1 MKKEQ
6 LQEMFN
12 EMLNRK
18 LNESWENPCFVPV
31 NKDSA
36 VTNYKTGHQYK
47 NGNFIFLLF
56 ASMFKGFSTLQF
68 MTFKQALSLGYLVN
82 KGSEG
87 LPVYFYSFLFTRWLA
102 AREKI
107 FLKAHTT

>member
-18 LNESWENPCFVPV
+18 LNESWEKPWFVPV
-31 NKDSA
+31 NKNSA

-47 NGNFIFLLF
+47 NGNFIFLLYLELDHHL
-56 ASMFKGFSTLQF
+56 SEVVPKG
-68 MTFKQALSLGYLVN
+68 
-82 KGSEG
+82 
-87 LPVYFYSFLFTRWLA
+87 LA
-102 AREKI
+102 ATME
-107 FLKAHTT
+107 FLQRHGMDSPFLVMPGE